1 MKNKSIPTIGEIRYI
16 KEGCVFPEKS
26 PKKASEKR
34 ILDLEEKIKELEDR
48 IFHIEMRQDNYESH
62 D

>member
-26 PKKASEKR
+26 SQKTPQER
-34 ILDLEEKIKELEDR
+34 IFDLEEKIKELEDR
-48 IFHIEMRQDNYESH
+48 IFHIEMRQDNYESQN
-62 D
+62 